1 MGGACSCRQTDSPM
15 PQLVLA
21 RPSWSAADHDFCSL
35 TLDNSDDEAAPPAAA
50 ARVNFSSSVGT
61 L

>member
-1 MGGACSCRQTDSPM
+1 M

-50 ARVNFSSSVGT
+50 AAARVNFSSSVGT

>member
-1 MGGACSCRQTDSPM
+1 M

-21 RPSWSAADHDFCSL
+21 RSSWSAADHNFCSL

-50 ARVNFSSSVGT
+50 AAARVNFSSSVGT